1 MPVNFNRQFLCWNYI
16 STYFPQRIRHSHN
29 FCRNA
34 MNQVVHVCP
43 SLTDEKIIRGF
54 ILGNL
59 KSFENITLHLQL
71 LVTRDNILRNIWQT
85 MTIFENIGF
94 FDISVNVLNIDFRIK
109 FILWNMRDV
118 LSKND
123 TTIKSN
129 LWTSTKLSLIDST

>member
-43 SLTDEKIIRGF
+43 SLTDGKIIRDF
-54 ILGNL
+54 IFR

-71 LVTRDNILRNIWQT
+71 LVTRDNILRNIWYT

-94 FDISVNVLNIDFRIK
+94 FDISENVLNIDFRIK

-123 TTIKSN
+123 TTVKSD